1 MIHIVA
7 IDENG
12 DRYILRTFS
21 KESDMI
27 LYFANSGA
35 KQDSAGSIVSTWE
48 YDSFLR
54 DQNLTGYDI
63 KRYAVCCTWDPE
75 TNEYH
80 CVYDHTLRSRQII
93 DDNGRVLDIRDY
105 YNMIMRR
112 HITLLNDPV
121 INSHR
126 TRHKQQGRT
135 HRKNGKC
142 EWCVSRSKIVTDN
155 IDYADMEQE
164 CCDHIHI
171 KRRRM
176 SYDSDFWNDDRYR
189 ISENNWKAAKVRKQY
204 MWHKKPSTIKDPR
217 SFKYCDEFAG

>member
-12 DRYILRTFS
+12 DRYILYTFS

-63 KRYAVCCTWDPE
+63 KRYAVRCTWDPE

-93 DDNGRVLDIRDY
+93 DDNGRVLDIRNY

-126 TRHKQQGRT
+126 ARHKQQGRT
-135 HRKNGKC
+135 HRKNGKY
-142 EWCVSRSKIVTDN
+142 EWCVSRSKIVTDS

-171 KRRRM
+171 KHRRM